1 MEIVWLDTQ
10 SESCSDE
17 SYFELCRDELK
28 AFIGRYEKRYNTDV
42 NGFLLI
48 GERESAYGNWNSRN
62 GAACYR
68 LIHDWD
74 ELMDTVGSDI
84 KVYIDDDKFVH
95 IDYTDHD
102 GGTYSTVKLI
112 PGSAWEYVWND
123 VGCYASELEYVEYFQ
138 KKGQLEPTKFW
149 KKQKKDLH

>member
-10 SESCSDE
+10 DDCSDE
-17 SYFELCRDELK
+17 SYFELCREELT
-28 AFIGRYEKRYNTDV
+28 AFIKRYEKRYHTDV

-48 GERESAYGNWNSRN
+48 GERESAYGNWNGRN

-74 ELMDTVGSDI
+74 ELMDTAGSDI

-123 VGCYASELEYVEYFQ
+123 VGCYACDLDYVEYFQ
-138 KKGQLEPTKFW
+138 KNDQLEPTKFW
-149 KKQKKDLH
+149 NAK